1 MVKKRVHVYYSGM
14 VHGVGFRFT
23 AEHIAHQLGVSGW
36 VKNLPDGRVE
46 LLSEGEE
53 KALKEFLGKIRN
65 GPLKDY
71 IQDVDISWSEPTG
84 EFKDFDIRF
93 W

>member
-1 MVKKRVHVYYSGM
+1 MTKKQVHVYYSGM

-23 AEHIAHQLGVSGW
+23 AEHVAGQLGLSGW

-46 LLSEGEE
+46 LVAEGEE
-53 KALKEFLGKIRN
+53 KALAELLKKLRN
-65 GPLKDY
+65 GPLKHY
-71 IQDVDISWSEPTG
+71 IKDEEVLWSESLD
-84 EFKDFDIRF
+84 EFKDFVIRF